1 MPTWK
6 SFYPSYFTVDFPALD
21 HIVPSATPATQ
32 AQAAKDLIKRL
43 VPQHA
48 ANFMVDV
55 DPSIGPKFK
64 DTFKVCNLYQIY

>member
-1 MPTWK
+1 MYCCIT
-6 SFYPSYFTVDFPALD
+6 DFPALD

-32 AQAAKDLIKRL
+32 AAAVTTLIKRL

-48 ANFMVDV
+48 AQFTVSV

-64 DTFKVCNLYQIY
+64 DTFKVCNDTRQFMLVVEFYA